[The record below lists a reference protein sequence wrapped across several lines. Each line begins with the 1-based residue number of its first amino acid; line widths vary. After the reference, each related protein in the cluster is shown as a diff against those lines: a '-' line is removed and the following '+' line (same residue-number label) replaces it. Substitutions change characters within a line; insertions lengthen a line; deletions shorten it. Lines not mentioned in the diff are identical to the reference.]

1 MKRKITRANEA
12 AKVRLRAIEKYQ
24 TGKVT
29 LRDVAEEFGVHIT
42 TVSEWIRMYE
52 TGGVERL
59 NAPMKPRPVH
69 NLDTGQLA
77 AELAADPGNET
88 LASLLDLS
96 NGAGLNDTAAKYGIS
111 PQALAK
117 RRRVYLKSKGE

>member
-12 AKVRLRAIEKYQ
+12 AKVRLRAIEMYQ
-24 TGKVT
+24 SGNVT
-29 LRDVAEEFGVHIT
+29 LKDVAAQFGVHIT
-42 TVSEWIRMYE
+42 TISEWVRMYE

-69 NLDTGQLA
+69 HLDAGRLA
-77 AELAADPGNET
+77 AELAADPGNAT
-88 LASLLDLS
+88 LASLLDLAT
-96 NGAGLNDTAAKYGIS
+96 GKGLNETAEKFGIS

>member
-24 TGKVT
+24 KGGCT

-59 NAPMKPRPVH
+59 NAPMKPRPVYH
-69 NLDTGQLA
+69 LNAAQLA
-77 AELAADPGNET
+77 AELAADPGNEII
-88 LASLLDLS
+88 ASLLDLA

-117 RRRVYLKSKGE
+117 RRRVYLKSKEK